1 MDYLYCEYL
10 LSSAVV
16 SGIRLNQV
24 RSLFHLSP
32 LLDLSRYY
40 ELFSNIP
47 STSSV
52 PSVPGRS
59 ANKFWGP
66 VVGLHEFPVVI
77 LRERNYFGQEVTV
90 SNALG

>member
-32 LLDLSRYY
+32 LLDLSWYY
-40 ELFSNIP
+40 ESYFPIYRQQALCLQCQEGLQI
-47 STSSV
+47 SSGV
-52 PSVPGRS
+52 R
-59 ANKFWGP
+59 W
-66 VVGLHEFPVVI
+66 
-77 LRERNYFGQEVTV
+77 
-90 SNALG
+90 

>member
-1 MDYLYCEYL
+1 M
-10 LSSAVV
+10 
-16 SGIRLNQV
+16 
-24 RSLFHLSP
+24 
-32 LLDLSRYY
+32 
-40 ELFSNIP
+40 
-47 STSSV
+47 